1 MRTLVSL
8 AAIATGVSAIIL
20 SGGFVQDIYVRLR
33 EAIIHS
39 QSGHIQVAK
48 TGFFSE
54 GSRSPGKHLIADL
67 KQEKERIASLPGVAD
82 VMGRINFS
90 GLINN
95 GRTDLPIEGEGIEAD
110 EEATLGTHMRVTE
123 GHQLASQDRFGILVG
138 YGLAHALRL
147 KPGDRTTLLLS
158 TADGALNTLDFDVVG
173 VFQSFSQDYDA
184 RAVKI
189 TLAAAQELLNTQGA
203 NVLVV
208 SLQNTG
214 DTEKVAA
221 TLRERSV
228 WRDMEVR
235 TWEELNQF
243 YRATVDLY
251 DRQFGVLQLIIL
263 LMVILGVIN
272 AINMSV
278 FERVGEF
285 GTMRAVGN
293 RGQQVFLLVVVEGG
307 LLGLIGAG
315 IGVVLGIG
323 LAMAISA
330 VGIPMPPPPNSN
342 LGYTAYIRIVPSVV
356 ASALVIGFVAA
367 TLASVLPALRVS
379 RIPIAEA
386 LRQNV

>member
-1 MRTLVSL
+1 MSL
-8 AAIATGVSAIIL
+8 AAITVGVAAMIL
-20 SGGFVQDIYVRLR
+20 SGGFIQDIFVQLR
-33 EAIIHS
+33 ESIIHS
-39 QSGHIQVAK
+39 QSGHLQVAK
-48 TGFFSE
+48 AGFFSA
-54 GSRSPGKHLIADL
+54 GSRQPEKHLIGDPKL
-67 KQEKERIASLPGVAD
+67 EKDRIAGLPGVAD
-82 VMGRINFS
+82 VMARVSFS
-90 GLINN
+90 GLLNN
-95 GRTDLPIEGEGIEAD
+95 GKSDLPIVGEGIEPAR
-110 EEATLGTHMRVTE
+110 EAALGTYLTITDGR
-123 GHQLASQDRFGILVG
+123 QLTDEDQFGILLG
-138 YGLAHALRL
+138 YGLAKALKLR
-147 KPGDRTTLLLS
+147 PGDHATLMLS
-158 TADGALNTLDFDVVG
+158 TTEGAINTLDFEVVG

-189 TLAAAQELLNTQGA
+189 TLGAAQELLNTQGA
-203 NVLVV
+203 NILVV
-208 SLQNTG
+208 SLQSTD
-214 DTEKVAA
+214 DTNKLAA
-221 TLRERSV
+221 TLRERSI

-243 YRATVDLY
+243 YRGTVDLY

-263 LMVILGVIN
+263 LMVVLGVVN

-293 RGQQVFLLVVVEGG
+293 RGRQVFSLVVTEGA

-315 IGVVLGIG
+315 VGVILGIG
-323 LAMAISA
+323 LAIAISA

-356 ASALVIGFVAA
+356 ASAFVIGVVAA
-367 TLASVLPALRVS
+367 TVASVLPALRVS

>member
-1 MRTLVSL
+1 M
-8 AAIATGVSAIIL
+8 
-20 SGGFVQDIYVRLR
+20 
-33 EAIIHS
+33 
-39 QSGHIQVAK
+39 
-48 TGFFSE
+48 
-54 GSRSPGKHLIADL
+54 IAD
-67 KQEKERIASLPGVAD
+67 
-82 VMGRINFS
+82 GRQ
-90 GLINN
+90 L
-95 GRTDLPIEGEGIEAD
+95 RD
-110 EEATLGTHMRVTE
+110 ED
-123 GHQLASQDRFGILVG
+123 QYGILLG
-138 YGLAHALRL
+138 YGLAKALKL
-147 KPGDRTTLLLS
+147 SPGDRATLLLS
-158 TADGALNTLDFDVVG
+158 TTDGALNTLDFEVVG
-173 VFQSFSQDYDA
+173 IFQSFSQDYDA